1 VNLVR
6 ENTPRYLGH
15 FTAVSLFMFLLLI
28 SSLVSGNFAFAS
40 TEERRFP
47 QSIITASSTD
57 TTPHALKLKAMQQGD
72 AEPKR
77 VSGFKIDLTNVVT
90 AQINSQI
97 LVFVTDSSVKVLE
110 AKVRTVS
117 DQLIDLIPST
127 TTQANAFSLVNLP
140 VGVYTLDI
148 ITQKGNAK
156 AAYEGILVINQQPT
170 TIINETTKQII
181 NQEINQNSRVDIDT
195 RIIFKKPPVPD
206 PCDVSDPPPEC
217 EVPDPC
223 DVSDP
228 PPECEVPDPCDV
240 SDPPPECGEEQP
252 GLFENG
258 EELGNEEEL
267 RNGEELGNEEELR
280 NGEEPE
286 QPDEEEEEE
295 EEEEQEEEEEEEEE
309 QGR

>member
-1 VNLVR
+1 
-6 ENTPRYLGH
+6 
-15 FTAVSLFMFLLLI
+15 MLLATILQYPNAALATT
-28 SSLVSGNFAFAS
+28 SQNDNQQ
-40 TEERRFP
+40 FP
-47 QSIITASSTD
+47 PSIIAASSTD
-57 TTPHALKLKAMQQGD
+57 TTPHALKLKAIQQGD
-72 AEPKR
+72 AEPRR
-77 VSGFKIDLTNVVT
+77 VSGFKVDLTNVVT

-97 LVFVTDSSVKVLE
+97 LVFVTDNSVRVLE

-156 AAYEGILVINQQPT
+156 AAYEGILVISQQPT

-195 RIIFKKPPVPD
+195 RIIFKKPPVNSCGCPIGWDCPD
-206 PCDVSDPPPEC
+206 VDC
-217 EVPDPC
+217 
-223 DVSDP
+223 
-228 PPECEVPDPCDV
+228 PDPCDV

-252 GLFENG
+252 GLFE
-258 EELGNEEEL
+258 
-267 RNGEELGNEEELR
+267 NGEELGNEEELR

-295 EEEEQEEEEEEEEE
+295 EEEEQEEEEEEE